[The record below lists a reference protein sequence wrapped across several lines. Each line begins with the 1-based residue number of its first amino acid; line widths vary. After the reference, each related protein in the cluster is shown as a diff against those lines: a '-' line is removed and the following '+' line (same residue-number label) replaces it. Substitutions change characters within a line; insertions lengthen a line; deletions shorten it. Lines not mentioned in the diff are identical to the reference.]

1 MMYRH
6 FGVHGSGHGRP
17 REGEAGKLPVVA
29 RDGFDAG
36 FLVGFLVGGLA
47 SSLCVG
53 VFLLARVVL
62 ERLV

>member
-6 FGVHGSGHGRP
+6 FGVHGAGYGGP

-29 RDGFDAG
+29 GDGFDAG
-36 FLVGFLVGGLA
+36 FLAGLLVGAL
-47 SSLCVG
+47 SSALCVG